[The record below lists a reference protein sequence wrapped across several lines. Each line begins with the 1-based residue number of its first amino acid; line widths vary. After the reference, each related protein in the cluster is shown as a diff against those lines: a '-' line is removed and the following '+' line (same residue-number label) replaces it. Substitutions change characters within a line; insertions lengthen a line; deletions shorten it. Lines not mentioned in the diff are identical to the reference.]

1 MGADGSLSMKV
12 ENTPKANIYL
22 VSACTGIDEEEIR
35 NEWTTD
41 EFNEVLTLVNEKSAP
56 SKKG

>member
-1 MGADGSLSMKV
+1 MGADGNLSMKV

-22 VSACTGIDEEEIR
+22 VSACTGIEEEEIR
-35 NEWTTD
+35 NEWDTN
-41 EFNEVLTLVNEKSAP
+41 EFNEVLDLINSKSTP